1 MGCPTRPG
9 RAFRGSRMPI
19 AALPSSRGPLPE
31 LTADTTLQLLHY
43 VVMKAVKRSSVIW
56 FVVTLALIAAV
67 VAFGAW
73 YLQPFSDLE
82 AGDSAVTPA
91 VEYR

>member
-1 MGCPTRPG
+1 
-9 RAFRGSRMPI
+9 
-19 AALPSSRGPLPE
+19 
-31 LTADTTLQLLHY
+31 
-43 VVMKAVKRSSVIW
+43 MKAVKRSSVIW

-82 AGDSAVTPA
+82 AGDSAVKPA